1 MVVLLMV
8 GKFGILGVYGE
19 VFIYIGE
26 LFFIVVCSFVIVVC
40 SFGGRVGFNFLLY
53 MFCLVR
59 WEYYFCI
66 IKICLLICYVSI

>member
-40 SFGGRVGFNFLLY
+40 SFGGRIGFNFLLY

-59 WEYYFCI
+59 
-66 IKICLLICYVSI
+66 